1 MELKQEAQIFE
12 MPHLLTYYECDETG
26 NPSMSM
32 ILSMISMASDE
43 HSMFL
48 GMGTEEVHATGGT
61 WVVSGYEGHL
71 SSKQPTFGETVILGT
86 QAVSYNRFFAVR
98 DFWITDKEHQ
108 IEYARIRSI
117 FVFMNLRTRRMQSI
131 PSALIEPF
139 NAPIAKRIPRLK
151 RPQKL
156 DENAPVIKKDYR
168 VRYFDLDANHHVNNA
183 RYFDWLLD
191 PLGRDFLRENQI
203 KSFNLQYL
211 QEVRNG
217 EIVESKVNKLQT
229 NDEKVTYHQI
239 GVGEQNDAIA
249 EIEWY

>member
-1 MELKQEAQIFE
+1 
-12 MPHLLTYYECDETG
+12 
-26 NPSMSM
+26 
-32 ILSMISMASDE
+32 
-43 HSMFL
+43 
-48 GMGTEEVHATGGT
+48 
-61 WVVSGYEGHL
+61 
-71 SSKQPTFGETVILGT
+71 
-86 QAVSYNRFFAVR
+86 
-98 DFWITDKEHQ
+98 
-108 IEYARIRSI
+108 
-117 FVFMNLRTRRMQSI
+117 MQSI